1 MEGVAIVAIAIAVLV
16 FILRNKKKT
25 GEPLPGKEKAGA
37 SSSASDSAES
47 GAGRLVLG
55 DEYKSTEPVKVVNN
69 NHVIETIYMY
79 TEEESAWVCPNC
91 EVENGRHHSVCCVCG
106 YSK

>member
-1 MEGVAIVAIAIAVLV
+1 MEGVVVIVAIAVLV
-16 FILRNKKKT
+16 LILRNKKKT
-25 GEPLPGKEKAGA
+25 GASLPGKEKDGA
-37 SSSASDSAES
+37 S
-47 GAGRLVLG
+47 RLILG

-79 TEEESAWVCPNC
+79 TGEEAAWVCSNC
-91 EVENGRHHSVCCVCG
+91 EAENRNHHSVCCVCG